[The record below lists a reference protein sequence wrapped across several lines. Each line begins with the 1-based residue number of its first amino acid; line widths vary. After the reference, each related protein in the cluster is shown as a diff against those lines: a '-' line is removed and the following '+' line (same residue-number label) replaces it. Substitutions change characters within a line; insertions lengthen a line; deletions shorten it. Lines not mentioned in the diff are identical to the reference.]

1 MEWLVWQRADEVAM
15 FAPGPPERN
24 LVAAAFEGGN
34 FGRAL
39 QERAVADMRWVA
51 PLGGSKL

>member
-1 MEWLVWQRADEVAM
+1 MVWQHAIEVAM
-15 FAPGPPERN
+15 FAPVPPERN

>member
-1 MEWLVWQRADEVAM
+1 MVWVVWQHAIEVAM
-15 FAPGPPERN
+15 FAPVPPERN
-24 LVAAAFEGGN
+24 LVAAAFEGGI